1 MVDDDDVVG
10 VADRAQTM
18 GDDDG
23 RPAFHESIQG
33 SLDDFFTFRIEG
45 GRRFIEDENAGIFEN
60 SPGDGNALALTA
72 GQGVAPIAD
81 EGVIAAGQSHNKF
94 VGIGSLGGRDDFF
107 FRRVEPAV

>member
-10 VADRAQTM
+10 IADRAQTM

-33 SLDDFFTFRIEG
+33 SLNNFFTFRIEG

-60 SPGDGNALALTA
+60 SPGNSNALALTA
-72 GQGVAPIAD
+72 GQG
-81 EGVIAAGQSHNKF
+81 
-94 VGIGSLGGRDDFF
+94 
-107 FRRVEPAV
+107 RRSRRAVS